1 MFPGMAVFRERTA
14 SSQPR
19 RLAMIREWKV
29 IASRKLVNA
38 GFTVAETARIFQI
51 SDRTVRKYRDMAEFP
66 DEQESAQ
73 QKSSARSYRTRQ
85 DPLAVF
91 WPEIAERLEAEPR
104 LKPFMILNWL
114 SEKYPDQINPSIRR
128 SLERRIQKWRQE
140 QEVQKEAM
148 FSQFHHPGDVIAFD
162 FVDLRELGVTI
173 QSRPYPHLMF
183 HAVLTCSNWEYIHL
197 CQSESFE
204 AVSRGLQDAFMWAG
218 GVPRRVR
225 SDSLTAAV
233 NNLSAD
239 HEFQPRYQQLLS
251 HYGLEGHRI
260 NVRKPHENGD
270 VESSHGHLKMWL
282 DQSLLLRGH
291 RNFESVEAYRRWSR
305 EVVDKKNQARRL
317 AVQKEQECLRPLPM
331 ERLDGFTRIDQKV
344 SKESL
349 IQVRQNT
356 YSVNSKYI
364 GLKLQI
370 RIQQDDVELWYA
382 GRHVETMPRLFGKG
396 KECIDYRHIIDSLI
410 RKPGAFRN
418 YRYQQHLF
426 PTIRFRMAWDQLDGR
441 LSERAA
447 VKEYLQLLYDAKY
460 EGEDRVDAALRQLLD
475 TNQAISADA
484 VKAIITAN
492 VEVPLPTDVNVE
504 LPDLSDYET
513 LCHETL
519 CHKDVPDEE
528 TTRSV
533 PIENNKVGDNVVI
546 TSEPAVRCESAAS
559 ESAVSD
565 EFPAGDR
572 HCETGGTAEGAA
584 SADNSGTPS
593 ADGRSCGSGT
603 LDAPALSGGTD
614 GSGMSGTDTES
625 SDPPA
630 AECASASGQDL
641 EPVPVVSSAA
651 ADCETVRDA
660 SSRELPGSEDQ
671 HSGFWQAGFREDEF
685 TFCAGGRTCAP
696 GSNGIF
702 HDLPAAGSGV
712 IESETRPETGA
723 NHQVPGEV
731 RGFDH
736 RRSGLRSTEP
746 RRDGSAVH
754 PAGGTLRTRQ
764 HPAEQQSALQQVGPD
779 LQRPDDD
786 SRCDRSPDSSF
797 GGDRTQ
803 HPQLPSRCRQTESK
817 HQSRFVQFKNQA
829 EQLILT
835 VSQTE
840 FLIVAQPQL

>member
-1 MFPGMAVFRERTA
+1 M
-14 SSQPR
+14 
-19 RLAMIREWKV
+19 LREWKV
-29 IASRKLVNA
+29 IAARRMQDA
-38 GFTVAETARIFQI
+38 GMTVVETARVLQI
-51 SDRTVRKYRDMAEFP
+51 SDRSVRKYRDMEEFP
-66 DEQESAQ
+66 DEQDPAQ
-73 QKSSARSYRTRQ
+73 QKSSARNYRTRE

-91 WPEIAERLEAEPR
+91 WPEIAERLEGEPR

-114 SEKYPDQINPSIRR
+114 SEKYPDQISPSVRR

-140 QEVQKEAM
+140 REVQKEAM

-204 AVSRGLQDAFMWAG
+204 AVSRGLQDALMWAG

-239 HEFQPRYQQLLS
+239 HEFQPQYQQLLS

-282 DQSLLLRGH
+282 DQSLLLRAH

-305 EVVDKKNQARRL
+305 EVVEKKNQTRRL

-331 ERLDGFTRIDQKV
+331 QRLDCFTRIDQKV

-396 KECIDYRHIIDSLI
+396 KESIDYRHIIDSLI

-418 YRYQQHLF
+418 YRYMQHLF
-426 PTIRFRMAWDQLDGR
+426 PTIRFRMAWDQLDVR

-447 VKEYLQLLYDAKY
+447 VKEYLRLLYDAKY

-475 TNQAISADA
+475 ANQEISANA

-513 LCHETL
+513 LCYETL
-519 CHKDVPDEE
+519 CYKDVPDEE
-528 TTRSV
+528 TTSV
-533 PIENNKVGDNVVI
+533 PIEDNEVGDSVVI
-546 TSEPAVRCESAAS
+546 TSEPAVRCESASS
-559 ESAVSD
+559 EPAVSD
-565 EFPAGDR
+565 EFTASDR
-572 HCETGGTAEGAA
+572 HSETGGTTEGTAT
-584 SADNSGTPS
+584 ADDSGTPS

-603 LDAPALSGGTD
+603 LDAHSLSGRAD
-614 GSGMSGTDTES
+614 GSGMSGTDTDS
-625 SDPPA
+625 SGPTA
-630 AECASASGQDL
+630 AECASAPGQDM
-641 EPVPVVSSAA
+641 ESVSVVSAA
-651 ADCETVRDA
+651 AADRETVRDA
-660 SSRELPGSEDQ
+660 SSRELPRSADQ
-671 HSGFWQAGFREDEF
+671 HSGLWQTRFGEDKF
-685 TFCAGGRTCAP
+685 TLCAGGRTRP
-696 GSNGIF
+696 SGPVRML
-702 HDLPAAGSGV
+702 HDLPVAGAGV
-712 IESETRPETGA
+712 IESETRSETGS
-723 NHQVPGEV
+723 NDQVSGQV

-754 PAGGTLRTRQ
+754 TAGGTLRTRQ
-764 HPAEQQSALQQVGPD
+764 CPAEQQSAVQQVGAD
-779 LQRPDDD
+779 LQRPNDHCG
-786 SRCDRSPDSSF
+786 CDRSPGSSF
-797 GGDRTQ
+797 CGDRTQ
-803 HPQLPSRCRQTESK
+803 HPQLPSRSRQTESK
-817 HQSRFVQFKNQA
+817 DQSRFVQFKNQI

-835 VSQTE
+835 ASQTD
-840 FLIVAQPQL
+840 FLIVANPQT